1 MRRGLARRCVD
12 TLVKDVVKK
21 ARGME
26 KCKGDAK
33 LQVWIHAVED
43 LNGACWKK

>member
-1 MRRGLARRCVD
+1 MRHGLARRCVD
-12 TLVKDVVKK
+12 TLVEDVVKK

-26 KCKGDAK
+26 KRQDDAK

-43 LNGACWKK
+43 LNGAYWKK